1 MSRLLS
7 VALGQI
13 TSRPYSADANRELT
27 VATARDAFARGA
39 DLVVL
44 PELIVPSYAADR
56 GRLLA
61 VAEPLDGPTVE
72 AWTQAASAGGGWI
85 AGGFCERDGDLL
97 YNSAV
102 VVGADGVALHY
113 RKLHP
118 FREEKHAFAP
128 GDLGLPVAELPFG
141 RVGLCVCYD
150 LRFVETVRVLA
161 LAGAELI
168 CVPTAWVTG
177 FDSERWDERGLAPQ
191 AHGALLQANLSQVFI
206 ACASQVGVVNGLEL
220 LGSSLI
226 ADPLGKPQLGPFP
239 GDRPHVDL
247 ASIDLDAVE
256 RAQVRDPLIR
266 PREDRR
272 TDVYALSPVDQR
284 GVTALQV
291 GGELP

>member
-1 MSRLLS
+1 VSRLVS

-13 TSRPYSADANRELT
+13 TSRPYSAIENRELT
-27 VATARDAFARGA
+27 LATAQDAFARGA

-44 PELIVPSYAADR
+44 PELIVPSYGADR
-56 GRLLA
+56 ERLLA

-72 AWTQAASAGGGWI
+72 AWTQAAARGGGWI
-85 AGGFCERDGDLL
+85 AGGFCESDGDVL
-97 YNSAV
+97 YNTAV
-102 VVGADGVALHY
+102 IVGAGGVALHY

-177 FDSERWDERGLAPQ
+177 FDAERWDERGLAPQ
-191 AHGALLQANLSQVFI
+191 AQGALLQANLSQVFI
-206 ACASQVGVVNGLEL
+206 ACASQVGVVDGLEL
-220 LGSSLI
+220 LGSSLV
-226 ADPLGKPQLGPFP
+226 ADPLGKAQLGPFP
-239 GDRPHVDL
+239 GDRSHVDL
-247 ASIDLDAVE
+247 TSIDLDAVE

-272 TDVYALSPVDQR
+272 TDIYALSPVDQPHM
-284 GVTALQV
+284 TALRV
-291 GGELP
+291 GGELQ